1 MEKHNIII
9 VITIVIGCL
18 VTFQSLRVKTSGESD
33 IDSPWIT
40 PIPLWASSLKE
51 IPDEYGIN
59 MVLRGRLSHAPFPL
73 IVDMKLGK
81 PIDPRLE
88 HWNALTLELFDPGSG
103 NTTRFYYLTS
113 ENYKPFWV
121 PTCGNTEIGGVELY
135 KLDEAKLIEVEGSAF
150 DVVAVN
156 EKRYHLFRVN
166 RTSVLGHL
174 SEEEAIHIGRHFL
187 DGKGYKTGKVLS
199 AKLEKKDPNFY
210 WHILTKIDRPD
221 LQGPR
226 FCWVIRFEQA
236 ERPGHFF
243 EVWIDATEYFVVGGS
258 SCK

>member
-9 VITIVIGCL
+9 GITIVIGCL
-18 VTFQSLRVKTSGESD
+18 VTFQSLRVKTPGEGDSE
-33 IDSPWIT
+33 SPWIT
-40 PIPLWASSLKE
+40 PIPLWEGSLNE
-51 IPDEYGIN
+51 IPDEYGVN
-59 MVLRGRLSHAPFPL
+59 LVLRGKLSHAPFPL
-73 IVDMKLGK
+73 IVDLKLGK

-103 NTTRFYYLTS
+103 NKTGFYYLIS
-113 ENYKPFWV
+113 ENKSFWV
-121 PTCGNTEIGGVELY
+121 PMCGNTEIGGVELY

-150 DVVAVN
+150 DIVAVN
-156 EKRYHLFRVN
+156 EKRYHMFQVN
-166 RTSVLGHL
+166 RTRVLGHL

-199 AKLEKKDPNFY
+199 EKLEEKDPNFY